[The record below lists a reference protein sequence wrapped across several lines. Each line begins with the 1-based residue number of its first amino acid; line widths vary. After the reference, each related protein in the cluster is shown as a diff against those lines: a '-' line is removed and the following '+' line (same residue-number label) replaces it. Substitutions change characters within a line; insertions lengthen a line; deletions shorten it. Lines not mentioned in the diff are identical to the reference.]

1 MGGGIPGCGGGGGG
15 GPGGGAPA
23 AAVVVT
29 VQLVARYEPA
39 RGLVCRNEATF
50 HLAATYEAA
59 VDLTAG
65 V

>member
-1 MGGGIPGCGGGGGG
+1 MGGGIHWGGWWGGAGD
-15 GPGGGAPA
+15 GGGAPA